1 MQVHWSIFLVKY
13 YYKGGIYMEN
23 TKLECDGTVSA
34 TQPSMVDGGKVDV
47 FTNNSK
53 DKELNIHNIY
63 DLLFELN
70 DYEI

>member
-1 MQVHWSIFLVKY
+1 
-13 YYKGGIYMEN
+13 MEN
-23 TKLECDGTVSA
+23 TKLECDGNVSA

-70 DYEI
+70 DYKI

>member
-1 MQVHWSIFLVKY
+1 
-13 YYKGGIYMEN
+13 MEN

-70 DYEI
+70 DYEIY